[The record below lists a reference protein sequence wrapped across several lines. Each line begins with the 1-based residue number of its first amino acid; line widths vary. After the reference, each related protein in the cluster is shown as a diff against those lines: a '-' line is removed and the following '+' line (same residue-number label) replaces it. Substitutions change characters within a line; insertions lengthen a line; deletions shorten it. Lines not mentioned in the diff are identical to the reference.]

1 MTPRE
6 RFILALERKSFSG
19 RVPHFELVFFLTMEA
34 FGKVHPLHRIYE
46 HWFQMKELER
56 QLQFITHGEFAGGGT
71 LSFDMKNK
79 PLIHRELVQMTCRL
93 FVKCP
98 MNSSRHPHPHG
109 RSRVSSRTSENEPR
123 HKSYHTKYPK
133 SVS

>member
-56 QLQFITHGEFAGGGT
+56 QLQFITHGELAGGGT

-79 PLIHRELVQMTCRL
+79 PLIHRELVQMTCRSLCQMSDEFLSTSSPTWSFPGL
-93 FVKCP
+93 FPNIRK
-98 MNSSRHPHPHG
+98 
-109 RSRVSSRTSENEPR
+109 
-123 HKSYHTKYPK
+123 
-133 SVS
+133 